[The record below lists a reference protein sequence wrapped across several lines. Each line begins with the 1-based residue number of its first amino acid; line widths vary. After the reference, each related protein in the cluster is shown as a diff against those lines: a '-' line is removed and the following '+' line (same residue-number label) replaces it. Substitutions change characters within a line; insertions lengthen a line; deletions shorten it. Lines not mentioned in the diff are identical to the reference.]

1 MPHGQYPDL
10 SEPSKDG
17 VSRFALRAL
26 STLTPEAIRPRPPM
40 ESYLG
45 QMFDAAIGPDP
56 RALETVVQGMR
67 KARVPVSQIAE
78 SYVPIIARR
87 LGEDW
92 VADTL
97 AFGAVTIGSARLQGL
112 LRQLGSDWGVPQHS
126 VNFDRPAFL
135 VGVPRGV
142 QHTLG
147 AGVLA
152 GYLRHRGMSVHLD
165 LELTPER
172 LRDTLSRRTFRGLLL
187 SSSGRAHLQ
196 ALCDLVAQAK
206 DEGQGTP
213 IIVGGH
219 IQEHEPEVRSLTGAD
234 LATSDPATAIAHCE
248 TIAAGGSAVVI
259 R

>member
-10 SEPSKDG
+10 SETSADG

-26 STLTPEAIRPRPPM
+26 SALAPEPTRPRPPM

-45 QMFDAAIGPDP
+45 QMFDAVTGPDS
-56 RALETVVQGMR
+56 RVLDTVIIRMR

-78 SYVPIIARR
+78 VYVPIIARR
-87 LGEDW
+87 LGDDW
-92 VADTL
+92 LADTL

-112 LRQLGSDWGVPQHS
+112 LRHLGADWGVPPDS
-126 VNFDRPAFL
+126 VNFDRSAFL

-172 LRDTLSRRTFRGLLL
+172 LREALSRRSFRGLLL
-187 SSSGRAHLQ
+187 SCSGRGHLQ
-196 ALCDLVAQAK
+196 PLCDLVAQARE
-206 DEGQGTP
+206 EGQGTP

-219 IQEHEPEVRSLTGAD
+219 IEEHAPEVRSLTGAD
-234 LATSDPATAIAHCE
+234 LATSDPTTAIAHCE
-248 TIAAGGSAVVI
+248 TMAAGGSAVVI